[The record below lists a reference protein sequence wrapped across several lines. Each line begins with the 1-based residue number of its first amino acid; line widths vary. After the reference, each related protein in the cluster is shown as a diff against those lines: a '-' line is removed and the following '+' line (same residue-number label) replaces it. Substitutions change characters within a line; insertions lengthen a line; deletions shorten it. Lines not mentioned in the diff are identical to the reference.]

1 MESKNT
7 VSDIKLSIHS
17 GGMIAFEK
25 TGITPQY
32 LVFHSQKLRRTW
44 RLKLKKDTQNGV
56 LKVNG
61 QIAFHYFFDGLCYK
75 IQNITDG
82 ILSAEFKIED
92 KLMESRD

>member
-1 MESKNT
+1 MGNKNR
-7 VSDIKLSIHS
+7 VPDITLTIQS
-17 GGMIAFEK
+17 GGINEFDK
-25 TGITPQY
+25 TGVYPEF
-32 LVFHSQKLRRTW
+32 LVFHSAQLRRTW

-82 ILSAEFKIED
+82 ILSAKFKIED